1 MVEDRTVLRV
11 SFTVNPLTQCVFNVA
26 GGTVSGITE
35 GMAFGAA
42 LTELRLGWTF
52 EHSYVEGECVTN
64 DEPYISGGVVYFQRH
79 SYYKILVHTEK

>member
-1 MVEDRTVLRV
+1 MIEDRNVLRV

-26 GGTVSGITE
+26 GGTLAGITD

-42 LTELRLGWTF
+42 LTQLRERWTF
-52 EHSYVEGECVTN
+52 EHSYVEGECETT
-64 DEPYISGGVVYFQRH
+64 EAPYVLGGIVYFQRH